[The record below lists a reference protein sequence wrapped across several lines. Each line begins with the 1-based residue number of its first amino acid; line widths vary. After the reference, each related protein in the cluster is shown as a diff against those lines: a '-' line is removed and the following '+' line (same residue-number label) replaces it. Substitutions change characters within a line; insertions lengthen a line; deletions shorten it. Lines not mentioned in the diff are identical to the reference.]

1 MQQLACLA
9 YWKDLSE
16 IGDDA
21 QEKSKAKGF
30 LKTWLNKDKLHLLFI
45 LLDTAEIFTRLQLKF
60 QTNQLTIL
68 QIPQHKDI
76 AIAQLT
82 QLAGAPKIGGWEELF
97 IKSTR
102 SSDENAEECV
112 FFGHMLQTSNRR
124 QVHAFVT
131 TSRDFKAVRNE
142 IIMAAT
148 NFLQEILDSNE
159 LMNLS
164 PVFNPTMIQS
174 AIDAG

>member
-21 QEKSKAKGF
+21 QEKSKTKGF
-30 LKTWLNKDKLHLLFI
+30 LKTWLNKDKLHVLFI
-45 LLDTAEIFTRLQLKF
+45 LLVTAEIFTRLQLKF

-68 QIPQHKDI
+68 QILQHKDI

-112 FFGHMLQTSNRR
+112 FFGHML
-124 QVHAFVT
+124 
-131 TSRDFKAVRNE
+131 
-142 IIMAAT
+142 
-148 NFLQEILDSNE
+148 
-159 LMNLS
+159 
-164 PVFNPTMIQS
+164 
-174 AIDAG
+174 

>member
-1 MQQLACLA
+1 MIEFTVQILRTFANNLRACLA

-82 QLAGAPKIGGWEELF
+82 QLAGAPKIGVWELF

-112 FFGHMLQTSNRR
+112 FGHMLQTSNRR

-131 TSRDFKAVRNE
+131 SRDFKAVTNE
-142 IIMAAT
+142 IITATT
-148 NFLQEILDSNE
+148 NFLQERLE
-159 LMNLS
+159 
-164 PVFNPTMIQS
+164 
-174 AIDAG
+174 